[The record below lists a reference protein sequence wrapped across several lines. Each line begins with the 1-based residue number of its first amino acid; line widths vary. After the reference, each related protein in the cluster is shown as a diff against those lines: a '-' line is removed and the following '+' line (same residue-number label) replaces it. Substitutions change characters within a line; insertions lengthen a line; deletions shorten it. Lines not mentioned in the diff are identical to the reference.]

1 MDIPPER
8 GSFLFLREVIYF
20 YQNRIEP
27 PYYKPSI
34 MSLSFQAQLNK
45 WGSEKTPFVFL
56 IDFECQKP
64 KCWSLNEPVDDFKY
78 NFNGFTN
85 IISKKQSE
93 NSSNATV
100 EIKKYPISYEDYQL
114 KFDFVKNQIEY
125 GNSFLVNLTA
135 PTKIET
141 NLSLDYIADHATS
154 KYICYLKDEFVSYSP
169 ETFIQINNGIIRSF
183 PMKGTI
189 DGNIPNAESLI
200 LADTKELAEHATIVD
215 LIRNDLSKV
224 ATNVRVSKYRY
235 YEKIQTQQGVI
246 GQVSSEIEGILPNN
260 YNEIIGDILFDLLP
274 AGSVSGAPKNKTKE
288 IIAKAEQME
297 RGYYTGVAGY
307 FDGTNLDS
315 CVLIRYLQAN
325 NIYRSG
331 GGITAKSIAFNEYQ
345 EMINKVY
352 VPTF

>member
-1 MDIPPER
+1 
-8 GSFLFLREVIYF
+8 
-20 YQNRIEP
+20 
-27 PYYKPSI
+27 
-34 MSLSFQAQLNK
+34 MSLSVQAQLNK

-64 KCWSLNEPVDDFKY
+64 KCWSLKEPIDDFKY

-85 IISKKQSE
+85 IIPNKYFQDNV
-93 NSSNATV
+93 NSTI
-100 EIKKYPISYEDYQL
+100 EIKKNPISFEIYQQ

-135 PTKIET
+135 PTQIDT
-141 NLSLDYIADHATS
+141 NLSLDYIAHHANS
-154 KYICYLKDEFVSYSP
+154 KYICYLADQFVSYSP
-169 ETFIQINNGIIRSF
+169 ETFIQINNGKIMAF

-189 DGNIPNAESLI
+189 DANIPNAEALI

-215 LIRNDLSKV
+215 LLRNDLSKV
-224 ATNVRVSKYRY
+224 ASHVKVSIYRY
-235 YEKIQTQQGVI
+235 YEKIETQQGAI
-246 GQVSSEIEGILPNN
+246 GQVSSAIEGMLPND
-260 YNEIIGDILFDLLP
+260 YHSSIGDILFDLLP

-288 IIAKAEQME
+288 IIAAAEQME

-307 FDGTNLDS
+307 FDGNNLDS
-315 CVLIRYLQAN
+315 CVLIRYLEAN
-325 NIYRSG
+325 NRYRSG
-331 GGITAKSIAFNEYQ
+331 GGITAKSIALNEYE

>member
-1 MDIPPER
+1 MA
-8 GSFLFLREVIYF
+8 
-20 YQNRIEP
+20 
-27 PYYKPSI
+27 
-34 MSLSFQAQLNK
+34 LSVQAQLNK

-64 KCWSLNEPVDDFKY
+64 RCWSLHEPINDFKY

-85 IISKKQSE
+85 ITP
-93 NSSNATV
+93 NSPSQDIVETTF
-100 EIKKYPISYEDYQL
+100 EIKKNPISFEAYQQ
-114 KFDFVKNQIEY
+114 KFAFVKNQIEY

-135 PTKIET
+135 PTKIAT
-141 NLSLDYIADHATS
+141 NLSLDYIAHHATS
-154 KYICYLKDEFVSYSP
+154 KYVCYLVDQFVSYSP
-169 ETFIQINNGIIRSF
+169 ETFIQINNGKIVAY

-189 DGNIPNAESLI
+189 DGAIPNAEALI
-200 LADTKELAEHATIVD
+200 LSDTKELAEHATIVD

-235 YEKIQTQQGVI
+235 YEHIETQQGVI
-246 GQVSSEIEGILPNN
+246 GQVSSSIEGTLPPEYPTN
-260 YNEIIGDILFDLLP
+260 IGDLIFDLLP

-288 IIAKAEQME
+288 IIAEAEQME

-315 CVLIRYLQAN
+315 CVLIRYLQADN
-325 NIYRSG
+325 MYRSG
-331 GGITAKSIAFNEYQ
+331 GGITAQSIALNEYE